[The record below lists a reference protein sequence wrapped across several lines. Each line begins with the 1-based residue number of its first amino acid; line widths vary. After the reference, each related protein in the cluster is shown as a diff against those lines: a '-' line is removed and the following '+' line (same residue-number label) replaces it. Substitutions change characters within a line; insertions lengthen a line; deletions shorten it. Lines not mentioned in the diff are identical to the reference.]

1 MDELKIREDEGKYY
15 VYFNGPFGSCAYQS
29 DAFDTLEA
37 AEAFRQ
43 EQLDSADYSENNTE
57 KMYCYL
63 WHEKTDIDECK
74 FGERWVKE
82 GQDPKK
88 EVLKR
93 IKDSV
98 GVRKDKIN
106 DGTIELVAIWDVT
119 ELAQEVGRF
128 KIHGRVDD
136 YIREHVGFRKGTT
149 GEVHTLSAVDMAFK
163 VNEFLKKQNQPLIEA
178 GLSQNQ
184 YSAAENVLAAIAEGK
199 RTIVAE
205 LCARFGKTIWSGV
218 LAKETNRPLT
228 IVASYVLTSFASFKK
243 DLSAFEQFRNFEL
256 IDAGETEWELK
267 TEQAIVEGKQAVV
280 FLSMCAGGRRQ
291 DKIDTL
297 FAFPVN
303 KLVVIDEADFGVH
316 QVKQST
322 PLIEARGEDDVVVL
336 MTGTN
341 GDKAASIWPVD
352 HYLSVTYPELLMEKH
367 ADRLVDN
374 V

>member
-1 MDELKIREDEGKYY
+1 M
-15 VYFNGPFGSCAYQS
+15 
-29 DAFDTLEA
+29 
-37 AEAFRQ
+37 
-43 EQLDSADYSENNTE
+43 E

-63 WHEKTDIDECK
+63 WHEKTDVNECK

-82 GQDPKK
+82 GQYPKN

-106 DGTIELVAIWDVT
+106 DGTIELVAIWDVS
-119 ELAQEVGRF
+119 ELAREVGRF
-128 KIHGRVDD
+128 KMHGRIDD
-136 YIREHVGFRKGTT
+136 YIREHIGFRKGTT
-149 GEVHTLSAVDMAFK
+149 GEVHTLSAEEMAFK

-199 RTIVAE
+199 KTVVAE

-218 LAKETNRPLT
+218 LVKETNAQLT

-243 DLSAFEQFRNFEL
+243 DLSAFEQFRNFVL
-256 IDAGETEWELK
+256 VDAADEDW
-267 TEQAIVEGKQAVV
+267 QDHVQDAIEAGFQTVV

-291 DKIDTL
+291 DKIDFL
-297 FAFPVN
+297 FGLDVVR
-303 KLVVIDEADFGVH
+303 LVIIDEADFGVH

-322 PLIEARGEDDVVVL
+322 PLIEARSEQDVVVL

-367 ADRLVDN
+367 ADKLIDIN
-374 V
+374 